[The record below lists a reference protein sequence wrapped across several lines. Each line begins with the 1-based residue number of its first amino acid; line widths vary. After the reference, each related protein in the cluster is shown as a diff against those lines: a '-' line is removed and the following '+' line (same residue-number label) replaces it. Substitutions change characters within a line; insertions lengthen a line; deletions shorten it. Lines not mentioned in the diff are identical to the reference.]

1 MTMTVK
7 KKKPRDIDFKEFR
20 VEDLTKENVKSLTP
34 EQQRILKL
42 EKRVADVEEQLLAC
56 IRFMRYHAE
65 KEANE
70 KDPNFPVHE
79 TVKA

>member
-1 MTMTVK
+1 MTAR
-7 KKKPRDIDFKEFR
+7 KKPTQEIDFKEFR
-20 VEDLTKENVKSLTP
+20 VEDLTQENVKSLTP

-42 EKRVADVEEQLLAC
+42 EKRVADLEEQMLAC

-70 KDPNFPVHE
+70 KDPNFPIHE